1 METIGAEQ
9 LKLLTGSSGAGCGVE
24 RTLRVLDGK
33 WTTLVVR
40 ELLSGPKRFG
50 EIRAALGNPSAKT
63 LTDRLRMLEHQGILT
78 RTVHAE
84 VPPRVVYAL
93 TGQGHSLSGI
103 LYAMLVW
110 GRANPEP
117 VPRPGGCASAP
128 RHDAR

>member
-1 METIGAEQ
+1 METIGRERLAR
-9 LKLLTGSSGAGCGVE
+9 LLGAKESGCGVE

-33 WTTLVVR
+33 WATLVVR

-50 EIRAALGNPSAKT
+50 ELRAALGMPSAKT

-78 RTVHAE
+78 RTIHAE

-93 TGQGHSLSGI
+93 TEQGYSLSDI

-110 GRANPEP
+110 GEANPEP
-117 VPRPGGCASAP
+117 DTPSA
-128 RHDAR
+128 